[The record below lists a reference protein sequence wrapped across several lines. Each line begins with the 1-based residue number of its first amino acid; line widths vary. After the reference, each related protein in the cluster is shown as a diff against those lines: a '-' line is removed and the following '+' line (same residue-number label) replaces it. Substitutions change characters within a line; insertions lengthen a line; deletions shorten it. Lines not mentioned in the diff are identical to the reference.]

1 MSDLRARLEE
11 VQSTEQDLRD
21 ENEKYQTDLADLQ
34 SQLTRAVDERDRAL
48 EEAIDP
54 SELKRIKDHLND
66 LAADKA
72 SLEAEVEV
80 LRMGSKA
87 SNREHEILDLKDL
100 IERLEDKLQAQARDM
115 SASEQ
120 DVDRMAQNLRAVEF
134 ERNELND
141 NLAETM
147 AIIQERS
154 EDLRNARDQLDDVSR
169 FLPAVLIERNTNS
182 FPFSDLGP
190 RST

>member
-169 FLPAVLIERNTNS
+169 FLPAGSMKRNHLL
-182 FPFSDLGP
+182 FFVF
-190 RST
+190 RI